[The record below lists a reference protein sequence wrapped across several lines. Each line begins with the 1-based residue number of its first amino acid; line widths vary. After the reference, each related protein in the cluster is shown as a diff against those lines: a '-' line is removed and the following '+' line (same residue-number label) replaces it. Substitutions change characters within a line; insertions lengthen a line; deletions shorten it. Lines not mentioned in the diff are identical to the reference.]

1 MSLFDLP
8 EGSTKVRV
16 PGVDVNI
23 GEKFGELFGYCR
35 GFRICLAGAI
45 AVGERDRLVRGDLDS
60 FS

>member
-1 MSLFDLP
+1 MSLSDLP
-8 EGSTKVRV
+8 EGSTKVRI

-23 GEKFGELFGYCR
+23 GELFSYCR